1 MKKSE
6 KKHFVNQ
13 FLNQYINPIKQYED
27 MPNMV
32 FSNWI
37 TWLYDQWNCG
47 MISIREYRV
56 LIRIDLD
63 EFIGV

>member
-32 FSNWI
+32 FNNWI